1 MRRGRIPDFEQVTLA
16 DGRMF
21 LMQPVLRGMCKYESI
36 KDGTLDLAD
45 FALMNDAIAVE
56 TENAWRAREAF
67 EKTRGQ

>member
-1 MRRGRIPDFEQVTLA
+1 
-16 DGRMF
+16 MF

-67 EKTRGQ
+67 EKGK